1 MVNNDESQNMG
12 EDYLDFGRIRQ
23 ENNVTENFN
32 IKKGS
37 DVSDDKTVKFRYS
50 VRRNWLFWLSLN
62 FIHLFLC
69 IFLEE
74 ILTGHGNK
82 FIMT

>member
-1 MVNNDESQNMG
+1 MNNDESQNMG

-23 ENNVTENFN
+23 ENNETENFN

-50 VRRNWLFWLSLN
+50 VRRN
-62 FIHLFLC
+62 
-69 IFLEE
+69 
-74 ILTGHGNK
+74 
-82 FIMT
+82 

>member
-1 MVNNDESQNMG
+1 MMNNDESQNMG

-23 ENNVTENFN
+23 ENNETENFN

-50 VRRNWLFWLSLN
+50 VRRNWLFWSSLN
-62 FIHLFLC
+62 FIHLYLWIYFGRNC
-69 IFLEE
+69 YGVEE
-74 ILTGHGNK
+74 
-82 FIMT
+82 